1 MMLVLLLQVLSATP
15 GPRLTGSWNA
25 ALDLAGGALPFD
37 LRIQRSR
44 NALRGELCNADSC
57 EPFSAVR
64 FQQDTVVLEIA
75 DYAATL
81 KATLHGD
88 SLTGYYHNVGSR
100 GPRTIPFRA
109 ERGSRPVTRAP
120 KRLLGSWDAT
130 YFEDL
135 GISPRIFEF
144 RNGRRGLE
152 GRIVSS
158 TSDYGPFSGTAIA
171 DSFAVGLFD
180 GSFVYLLTGK
190 LTGDTLR
197 GVFHA
202 GLKTQTPWIA
212 VRSSGSPHLRSP
224 TEISSADTSQPLR
237 FAFPDL
243 NGRMFR
249 SDDRL
254 LQGKVVL
261 VEILGSWCP
270 TCHQAMPE
278 LLRLYRGYR
287 SRGLEVIGLAF
298 EATGDTAV
306 DAAQA
311 RRFRDKFSI
320 PFPILLAGINDDQSI
335 AEALPQL
342 RDVTAFPTTVLL
354 GRDGKVR
361 RIYPGYHAFSGG
373 TRSGRVQ
380 EFEGEIVRLLA
391 EDGDH

>member
-1 MMLVLLLQVLSATP
+1 
-15 GPRLTGSWNA
+15 
-25 ALDLAGGALPFD
+25 
-37 LRIQRSR
+37 
-44 NALRGELCNADSC
+44 
-57 EPFSAVR
+57 
-64 FQQDTVVLEIA
+64 
-75 DYAATL
+75 
-81 KATLHGD
+81 
-88 SLTGYYHNVGSR
+88 
-100 GPRTIPFRA
+100 
-109 ERGSRPVTRAP
+109 
-120 KRLLGSWDAT
+120 
-130 YFEDL
+130 
-135 GISPRIFEF
+135 
-144 RNGRRGLE
+144 
-152 GRIVSS
+152 VSS
-158 TSDYGPFSGTAIA
+158 TSDYGPFAGTATG

-212 VRSSGSPHLRSP
+212 VRSSGSPHLRAP
-224 TEISSADTSQPLR
+224 TDISSADTSHPLR

-243 NGRMFR
+243 SGRMFH

-278 LLRLYRGYR
+278 LLRLYRRYH
-287 SRGLEVIGLAF
+287 SRGLEAIGLAF
-298 EATGDTAV
+298 EATGDTGV

-311 RRFRDKFSI
+311 RRFRDKFGI
-320 PFPILLAGINDDQSI
+320 PFPILLAGIDDDQSI

-361 RIYPGYHAFSGG
+361 RIHAGYHAFSRE

-380 EFEGEIVRLLA
+380 EFEGEIVRLLS
-391 EDGDH
+391 EDRKR